1 MAYQAVRQAGNFIF
15 GLLQMAIQT
24 PAHVHLHYR
33 SGDRH
38 ATDITMAGFTILA
51 CPQVSLMIEVNEFGL
66 PAYADPRDW
75 LATLPIA
82 GQGPDR
88 ITVGGND
95 HVAAHTFLH
104 GGNSGYFSV
113 QHTGMTVQA
122 VHTCFYMCLVAVCDR
137 LTWGART

>member
-1 MAYQAVRQAGNFIF
+1 MACQAVGQVSNLIF
-15 GLLQMAIQT
+15 GLLHMAIQT
-24 PAHVHLHYR
+24 PSHVHLHYR

-51 CPQVSLMIEVNEFGL
+51 CIQVSLMIEVNEFGL

-95 HVAAHTFLH
+95 HVAAHAFLY
-104 GGNSGYFSV
+104 GGNSGYF
-113 QHTGMTVQA
+113 
-122 VHTCFYMCLVAVCDR
+122 
-137 LTWGART
+137 